1 MRRRDREAAL
11 AELTA
16 WPPRDV
22 VMLLHQLPLNRA
34 RRLFWCL
41 PIARGIGGW
50 TSWTLRL
57 ARFRRRRVAGPP
69 GCHPAPGQR
78 RRCSRRG
85 ATPARRDGRTP
96 SRATAPGLTVGHP
109 ACIQS
114 RYRQRDRDPSLRHR
128 RQGAGR
134 ADPRR
139 VPGTLGATVPL
150 GLHRLDVDPG
160 VSTGVSSPPP
170 TTSSASACSV
180 LSPPGST
187 CSGPPPGSSRSPV
200 RRPAP
205 EPARG
210 RRPGPRRGGRR
221 SWRRRVPSTLRTSL
235 PTRSG
240 RTARRSSPT

>member
-109 ACIQS
+109 ACIRS
-114 RYRQRDRDPSLRHR
+114 RYRQRDRDPSLRNR
-128 RQGAGR
+128 RHGAGR

-139 VPGTLGATVPL
+139 VPGHAWRDSAPGTAPARRRPRRVDRRVIAAANDIL
-150 GLHRLDVDPG
+150 GLSVFCPVATRLY
-160 VSTGVSSPPP
+160 
-170 TTSSASACSV
+170 
-180 LSPPGST
+180 L
-187 CSGPPPGSSRSPV
+187 
-200 RRPAP
+200 
-205 EPARG
+205 
-210 RRPGPRRGGRR
+210 
-221 SWRRRVPSTLRTSL
+221 
-235 PTRSG
+235 
-240 RTARRSSPT
+240 